1 MVVIPS
7 ISFPVS
13 ELEKIVAVQAYEER
27 MLFVVL
33 FLLSPKLRVVY
44 VTSEK
49 IDPAIVS
56 YYLSFLP
63 NPEEA
68 RRRLTL
74 VHLGDPAIG
83 SLSEKLLRRPD
94 VLGRLR
100 AAAGR
105 GYAYVLPF
113 NVTSAEQKLAD
124 ALRLPLYGARPELAW
139 LGSKSGSKKVA
150 ERAGVPLLPGWADL
164 FSVDDVAAAIARTR
178 AAMPDVEA
186 VVIKLNNGFSGQGNA
201 IVDLDGSHADDPLGA
216 GKTTFCSAEE
226 TWPSYAA
233 KIAAEGAVV
242 EVLVR
247 AEGMVSPSVQLRIA
261 PDRSFEIISTHDQI
275 LGGPGNQVYLGCRF
289 PAAPEYRRVIQD
301 HGVKVAEVLAA
312 EGVVGSFGIDF
323 LVIPGSGAFLSE
335 INLRMGGTTHTFWMA
350 RLATGGIY
358 DPAEGEL
365 RVGDQ
370 AKHYVATDNL
380 KSPSLVGRSPAEVI
394 EMVGKA
400 DLWFDPETATGTCL
414 HLLGALPAGKMGV
427 TCVADSPEGA
437 DELYRRTVA
446 VLDPP

>member
-1 MVVIPS
+1 MVVVPS
-7 ISFPVS
+7 ISFPVA

-44 VTSEK
+44 VTSQK
-49 IDPAIVS
+49 VDPAVVS

-74 VHLGDPAIG
+74 VHLDDPAVG
-83 SLSEKLLRRPD
+83 SLAEKLLARPD

-113 NVTSAEQKLAD
+113 TVTPAEAALAA
-124 ALRLPLYGARPELAW
+124 ALKLPLYGARPDLAW
-139 LGSKSGSKKVA
+139 LGSKSGSKRVA
-150 ERAGVPLLPGWADL
+150 EKAGVPVLPGWADL
-164 FSVDDVAAAIARTR
+164 FSLDDVAAAIARTIE
-178 AAMPDVEA
+178 AMPDLEA
-186 VVIKLNNGFSGQGNA
+186 VVLKLNNGFSGQGNA
-201 IVDLDGSHADDPLGA
+201 IIELAGFDPGA
-216 GKTTFCSAEE
+216 LESSKTTFCAAEE
-226 TWPSYAA
+226 SWPSFAA

-242 EVLVR
+242 EVLAR
-247 AEGMVSPSVQLRIA
+247 TEGMVSPSVQLRIA
-261 PDRSFEIISTHDQI
+261 PDGSFEIISTHDQI
-275 LGGPGNQVYLGCRF
+275 LGGPENQVYLGCRF
-289 PAAPEYRRVIQD
+289 PASEEYRAAIQD
-301 HGVKVAEVLAA
+301 EGVKVAAVLAA
-312 EGVVGSFGIDF
+312 EGVIGSFGIDF
-323 LVIPGSGAFLSE
+323 LVVPERGVFLSE
-335 INLRMGGTTHTFWMA
+335 INLRMGGTTHPFWMA
-350 RLATGGIY
+350 RLATGGTY
-358 DPAEGEL
+358 DPVEGEL

-370 AKHYVATDNL
+370 AKSYVATDNL
-380 KSPSLVGRSPAEVI
+380 KSPALVGRTPAEVI
-394 EMVGKA
+394 ETVAKA

-414 HLLGALPAGKMGV
+414 HLLGALSAGKMGV
-427 TCVADSPEGA
+427 TCIADSREAA

>member
-1 MVVIPS
+1 MVVVPS
-7 ISFPVS
+7 ISFPVA
-13 ELEKIVAVQAYEER
+13 ELEKIVAVQSYEER
-27 MLFVVL
+27 MLFVIL

-44 VTSEK
+44 VTSEQ

-63 NPEEA
+63 DPEQA

-74 VHLGDPAIG
+74 VHLDDPAVG

-113 NVTSAEQKLAD
+113 NVTAAEQKLAE
-124 ALRLPLYGARPELAW
+124 ALRLPLYGPSPELAW

-164 FSVDDVAAAIARTR
+164 FSIDDVAAAIARTKEAR
-178 AAMPDVEA
+178 PDVEA
-186 VVIKLNNGFSGQGNA
+186 VVVKLNNGFSGQGNA
-201 IVDLDGSHADDPLGA
+201 IVELEGLGPGDPVEA
-216 GKTTFCSAEE
+216 SKTTFCAAEE
-226 TWPSYAA
+226 SWPSFAA

-242 EVLVR
+242 EVLAR
-247 AEGMVSPSVQLRIA
+247 DPGTASPSVQLRIA
-261 PDRSFEIISTHDQI
+261 PDRTFEIISTHDQI
-275 LGGPGNQVYLGCRF
+275 LGGPENQVYLGCRF
-289 PAAPEYRRVIQD
+289 PASPEYRREIQD
-301 HGVKVAEVLAA
+301 HAVKVAEVLAA
-312 EGVVGSFGIDF
+312 EGVIGSFGIDF
-323 LVIPGSGAFLSE
+323 LVIPGMGVFLSE
-335 INLRMGGTTHTFWMA
+335 INLRMGGTTHPFWMA
-350 RLATGGIY
+350 RLATGGVY
-358 DPAEGEL
+358 DPVDGEL

-370 AKHYVATDNL
+370 TKHYVATDNL

-394 EMVGKA
+394 EQVGKA

-427 TCVADSPEGA
+427 TCIADSPEGA

-446 VLDPP
+446 LLDPP

>member
-1 MVVIPS
+1 MVVVPS
-7 ISFPVS
+7 ISFPVP

-27 MLFVVL
+27 MLFVIL

-49 IDPAIVS
+49 ISPAIVS
-56 YYLSFLP
+56 YYLGFLP

-74 VHLGDPAIG
+74 VHLDDPTVG
-83 SLSEKLLRRPD
+83 SLSEKLLTRPD

-113 NVTSAEQKLAD
+113 TVTPAESSLAA
-124 ALRLPLYGARPELAW
+124 ALKLPLYGARPDLAW

-150 ERAGVPLLPGWADL
+150 ETAGVAVLPGWADL
-164 FSVDDVAAAIARTR
+164 FSMADVATAIVRSR
-178 AAMPDVEA
+178 EAMPDLEA
-186 VVIKLNNGFSGQGNA
+186 VVLKLNNGFSGQGNA
-201 IVDLDGSHADDPLGA
+201 IVELEGFDPGSLESS
-216 GKTTFCSAEE
+216 KTTFCAVEE
-226 TWPSYAA
+226 SWPSFAA

-261 PDRSFEIISTHDQI
+261 PDASYEIISTHDQI
-275 LGGPGNQVYLGCRF
+275 LGGPENQVYMGCRF
-289 PAAPEYRRVIQD
+289 PASAEYRTAIQD
-301 HGVKVAEVLAA
+301 EAVKVAAVLAA
-312 EGVVGSFGIDF
+312 EGVIGSFGIDF
-323 LVIPGSGAFLSE
+323 LVIPDRGVFLSE
-335 INLRMGGTTHTFWMA
+335 INLRMGGTTHPFWMA

-358 DPAEGEL
+358 DPVGGEL

-370 AKHYVATDNL
+370 AKSYVATDNL
-380 KSPSLVGRSPAEVI
+380 KSPALVGRSPTDVI
-394 EMVGKA
+394 ETVAKA
-400 DLWFDPETATGTCL
+400 ELWFDPESATGTCL
-414 HLLGALPAGKMGV
+414 HLMGALPSGKLGV
-427 TCVADSPEGA
+427 TCVADSREAA
-437 DELYRRTVA
+437 DELYRRTLA
-446 VLDPP
+446 VLDTP